1 MVKAKLYR
9 QNHTK
14 KHTHT
19 HSQKEKKEKYIYIFW
34 EVRGLLP
41 AFSRCSVGVVSHV
54 DVFLT
59 YLWGGR
65 WSPCL
70 TPQPSWRSLLFILFF
85 KGKTVLIPRIP
96 WSKDTCFL
104 PWRKCFYSYFIY
116 LFIYF
121 LAVLGLRFVRGLSP
135 VTASGGHSSS
145 RCGDRSSSRCAGPSP
160 PRPPPPAAGHRLQT
174 RRLSSRGS
182 RAQPLRGTWDPP
194 RPGPEPVSPALA
206 GRLSTTAPPGK
217 PGNAFKKQDP
227 F

>member
-160 PRPPPPAAGHRLQT
+160 PRPPPRCGAQAPDAQAQQPWLTGPAAPRHVGSSQT
-174 RRLSSRGS
+174 RARTRVPCISRQTLNHCAT
-182 RAQPLRGTWDPP
+182 REAR
-194 RPGPEPVSPALA
+194 
-206 GRLSTTAPPGK
+206 K
-217 PGNAFKKQDP
+217 CF
-227 F
+227 